1 MSGSYGSE
9 GIMKIIEHQ
18 GNGINY
24 YTLVN
29 NHHMSVI
36 LLWTLGRHS
45 HRDQNP

>member
-29 NHHMSVI
+29 NQSYERHYYG
-36 LLWTLGRHS
+36 LGRHS